1 MPRAGQQE
9 RRAPENLQITVFNV
23 FVYLFTFNSRCSVL
37 FRGVAVWLFI
47 EIDLQQKVDKIEIQI
62 IIDVRRR
69 QTRNKRVSKA
79 VDKALEG
86 KPEESHGCR
95 LNENDSKS

>member
-1 MPRAGQQE
+1 M
-9 RRAPENLQITVFNV
+9 
-23 FVYLFTFNSRCSVL
+23 
-37 FRGVAVWLFI
+37 FI
-47 EIDLQQKVDKIEIQI
+47 QIDLQQKVDKIELQII

-79 VDKALEG
+79 VNKALEG